1 MTTYNSLLDRIDNK
15 SVMASDSKVPIFY
28 LTEDMKNQFTKTRDL
43 LDSILETFEILEDPE
58 LMNRIKQ
65 SSTDFEIGE
74 TISFDQLKEELSNE
88 S

>member
-1 MTTYNSLLDRIDNK
+1 
-15 SVMASDSKVPIFY
+15 MASDSKVPIFY

-88 S
+88 P